1 MTIYALSSGPGISG
15 VAVIRL
21 SGQDTSKVIQLLTGK
36 ETPKPRVA
44 TLRKINKINT
54 SELIDEGLILWF
66 PGPESYTGEDMAEIQ
81 VHGSKAVVDAL
92 HSSLSDVENCRLA
105 EPGEFTKLAF
115 QNGKINLLK
124 AESIAD
130 LISSETEIQ
139 RQQAIKIVNGK
150 SSDQFNFLR
159 EKLLKILSH
168 VEAKIDFP
176 EEDLPN
182 NILDEIKNNSDEVI
196 NKIKKILNDQK
207 VGERIR
213 EGFKI
218 AIVDPTNAGK
228 SSLMNYLSNRD
239 VAIVSEIAG
248 TTRDVIET
256 HLNINGYP
264 VIISDTAGIR
274 DSQDEIE
281 KKGIKLALKKAE
293 ESDLRIVVLHPE
305 NLDFKPFLEDS
316 NTENTIVV
324 LNKSDIKLGKPPGIG
339 NYFRFNH
346 LGKNLKDINIIHTS
360 IKEEENLVDL
370 INAIKEKLKNK
381 FISSDDIF
389 ITRERHRQH
398 LQQCLDHLNNFN
410 QKKEIEDYDKAAE
423 DLRLATRHLGI
434 IVGKVDVEEI
444 LGSIFNDFCIGK

>member
-1 MTIYALSSGPGISG
+1 MTIFALSSGPGISG
-15 VAVIRL
+15 ISIIRI
-21 SGQDTSKVIQLLTGK
+21 SGDETQNVLKLLTGR
-36 ETPKPRVA
+36 EAPKPRVA

-54 SELIDEGLILWF
+54 SELIDEGIILWF

-92 HSSLSDVENCRLA
+92 HSSLSHVENCRLA

-139 RQQAIKIVNGK
+139 RQQAIKIMNGK
-150 SSDQFNFLR
+150 SADQFNFLR
-159 EKLLKILSH
+159 EKLLKMLSH

-182 NILDEIKNNSDEVI
+182 NILDEIKNSSDEVKT
-196 NKIKKILNDQK
+196 KIKKILNDQK

-218 AIVDPTNAGK
+218 AILGPTNAGK
-228 SSLMNYLSNRD
+228 SSLMNHLSNRD

-256 HLNINGYP
+256 HLNIDGYP

-274 DSQDEIE
+274 DSKDEIE
-281 KKGIKLALKKAE
+281 KKGIKLSLNRAE
-293 ESDLRIVVLHPE
+293 EADLKLVVIDAKS
-305 NLDFKPFLEDS
+305 LDFTDVLKDLLH
-316 NTENTIVV
+316 ENAILVI
-324 LNKSDIKLGKPPGIG
+324 NKSDL
-339 NYFRFNH
+339 
-346 LGKNLKDINIIHTS
+346 LEKDIDPEIKKTNHVLIS
-360 IKEEENLVDL
+360 IKENKNIEEL
-370 INAIKEKLKNK
+370 ILKIKNNLKNK
-381 FISSDDIF
+381 FITSDDIL

-398 LQQCLDHLNNFN
+398 LLQSLDHLNNFN
-410 QKKEIEDYDKAAE
+410 QKKK
-423 DLRLATRHLGI
+423 LR
-434 IVGKVDVEEI
+434 I
-444 LGSIFNDFCIGK
+444 LIKLQKI